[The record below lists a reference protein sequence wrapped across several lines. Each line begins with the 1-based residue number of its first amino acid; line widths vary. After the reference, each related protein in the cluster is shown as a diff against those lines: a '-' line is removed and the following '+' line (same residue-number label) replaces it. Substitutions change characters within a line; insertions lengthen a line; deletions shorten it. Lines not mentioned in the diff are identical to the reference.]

1 MTYSELMVAPM
12 RRELTDLGFEELRT
26 PAAVDAFLE
35 TSQDGTA
42 MLVVNSI
49 CGCAAGSL
57 RPAIALALSH
67 RNRPS
72 ALGTVFAGQDI
83 EATERARSRFAGY
96 SPSSPAAALFRDGN
110 LVAMLERHQIQGRPP
125 GMIAED
131 LIGLF
136 ERLCDQDAT
145 V

>member
-1 MTYSELMVAPM
+1 MTYSEMMVTPM
-12 RRELTDLGFEELRT
+12 RRELTNLGFEELRT

-35 TSQDGTA
+35 STQDGTA
-42 MLVVNSI
+42 LFVVNSI

-57 RPAIALALSH
+57 RPAIGLALSH
-67 RNRPS
+67 RSRPA

-83 EATERARSRFAGY
+83 EATERARSRFTGY
-96 SPSSPAAALFRDGN
+96 APSSPAAALFRAGA

-125 GMIAED
+125 NMIAED

-136 ERLCDQDAT
+136 ERFCDQDAT